1 MEKGGLAVALAEAG
15 LRRGDEVYASDEMRL
30 GLRGTVRRVLAPKG
44 VKVVQTL
51 QLRYEWSYLVLAV
64 DPKTGELRWR
74 SLGREDE
81 ARRARIGRA
90 LGVGFGGADLGQS
103 ALAPGQEPAGAPHQ
117 AGVLAFLQ
125 PRAQP
130 PAERIFEE
138 VRRRVEGRA
147 YESIGAK
154 QAEVESYLRELGAD
168 RERVKR
174 LCGWEWMREA
184 LEQLPSRRRSMAARR

>member
-1 MEKGGLAVALAEAG
+1 VEKGGLAVALAEAG
-15 LRRGDEVYASDEMRL
+15 LCLGDEVYASDEMRL

-44 VKVVQTL
+44 VRVVQTL

-64 DPKTGELRWR
+64 NPKTGELRWR
-74 SLGREDE
+74 WVERMRQEHILPVLSEWALEGLIWDKAPSHRAKSLRELPTK
-81 ARRARIGRA
+81 R
-90 LGVGFGGADLGQS
+90 V
-103 ALAPGQEPAGAPHQ
+103 
-117 AGVLAFLQ
+117 FL
-125 PRAQP
+125 PSYSP
-130 PAERIFEE
+130 ELNPAERIFEE

-154 QAEVESYLRELGAD
+154 QAEAESYLRELGAD

-184 LEQLPSRRRSMAARR
+184 LEQLPSRRSMAAR